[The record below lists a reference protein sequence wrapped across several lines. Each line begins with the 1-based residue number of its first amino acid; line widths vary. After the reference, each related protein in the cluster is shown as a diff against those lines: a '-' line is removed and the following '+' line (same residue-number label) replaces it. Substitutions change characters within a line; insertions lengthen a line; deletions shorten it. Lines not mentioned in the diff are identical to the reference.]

1 VVCLRDEGLKRVPL
15 KDERDAR
22 LDPLRGGDLVDVV
35 VTALCVTT
43 STFSS
48 TISFA
53 GAVCGFLGD
62 KLFFWVFL

>member
-1 VVCLRDEGLKRVPL
+1 MVCLREEGLKRVAL

-35 VTALCVTT
+35 VTALCVTST
-43 STFSS
+43 SSS